1 MSFKCGIVGLPNVGK
16 STIFNALT
24 ASQVEAANYPFCTI
38 EPNTG
43 VVAVPDERL
52 NVLAKINN
60 SKKIIPVV
68 IEFVDIAG
76 LVKGAS
82 KGEGLGN
89 QFLGHIRTVDA
100 IIHVVRCFDD
110 SNITHVHGSISPKRD
125 IEVIEMEL
133 IFADLEQIEKRLDKV
148 SKLAKGGDKA
158 SIAELSALNIA
169 KTSLE
174 KGIPVRLNSEFTPE
188 QTQIQLLTSKP
199 ILYLANVTE
208 EDAALDSKI
217 ANHKYISELYAA
229 AQSQKCEVLVLS
241 GKVEA
246 EVAQL
251 PLDERKEFLD
261 ALGLKN
267 SGLDR
272 LASSGLNLLNL
283 ITFFA
288 TGDKET
294 HAWNCVRG
302 SKAPHAAGRI
312 HTDFEKGFIRAEIIS
327 YQDYVASGGEVGAR
341 EKGKTRI
348 EGKDYVMQDGDIV
361 HFRFNV

>member
-1 MSFKCGIVGLPNVGK
+1 MSFNCGIVGLPNVGK

-24 ASQVEAANYPFCTI
+24 ANQVEAANYPFCTI

-43 VVAVPDERL
+43 VVPVPDERL
-52 NVLAKINN
+52 NVLAKMNN

-76 LVKGAS
+76 LVQGAS

-89 QFLGHIRTVDA
+89 QFLGHIRSVDA
-100 IIHVVRCFDD
+100 IVHVVRCFDD
-110 SNITHVHGSISPKRD
+110 GNVTHVHGSVSPKRD
-125 IEVIEMEL
+125 IEIIEMEL

-158 SIAELSALNIA
+158 SIAELSALNVA
-169 KTSLE
+169 KMSLE
-174 KGIPVRLNSEFTPE
+174 KGIPLRLNPDFNAE
-188 QTQIQLLTSKP
+188 QTQLEFLTGKP
-199 ILYLANVTE
+199 VLYLANVAE
-208 EDAALDSKI
+208 EDAAI
-217 ANHKYISELYAA
+217 NPQTTNHKYISELYSV
-229 AQSQKCEVLVLS
+229 AQSQKCEVIVIS

-251 PLDERKEFLD
+251 SLDERKEFLD
-261 ALGLKN
+261 ALGLKS

-272 LASSGLNLLNL
+272 LACSGLNLLNL

-302 SKAPHAAGRI
+302 SKAPQAAGKI
-312 HTDFEKGFIRAEIIS
+312 HTDFEKGFIRAEITG
-327 YQDYVASGGEVGAR
+327 YQDYVACSGEVGAK